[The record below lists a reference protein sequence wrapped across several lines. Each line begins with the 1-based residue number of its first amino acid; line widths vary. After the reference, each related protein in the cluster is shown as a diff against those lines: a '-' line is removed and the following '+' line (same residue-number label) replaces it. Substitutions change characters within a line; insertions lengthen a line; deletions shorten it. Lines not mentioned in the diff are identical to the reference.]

1 MQNQPTKRQSA
12 RVQLQNQSL
21 FYMATTINLR
31 FQPTSVLFDTA
42 HPILHFGIHGSQ
54 ALFML
59 QSFHS
64 FPQDKQQTIRVVE
77 SVVFRHWE
85 ATLPFISYMLYWYC
99 LWYCIISKLT
109 LHSTKYTLAKGIL
122 FQHDIA
128 SVPNF
133 SPICDI
139 FLSRKSNSLSCQEP
153 SVTLGGGKLS
163 WFSHRRTCL
172 FRTLVVNLTI
182 PVKGTFFLDF
192 RAELKRH
199 RFFFKSA
206 AKVPLAIFFQ
216 RVRQWCFQL
225 LQSLSQFHLLS
236 SIAEE
241 VGSNFREV
249 SLDEES
255 CSEVDT
261 SKHSHFSIRIGHVF
275 GIVLGFKCWS
285 FNNPKENNRQV
296 MHQGSTYQDG
306 AQTNKTIRMPTTFRC
321 VLLPSSPCVAESRP
335 QREGLCRWRCQ
346 KEHEYHDIWSNC
358 KLV

>member
-1 MQNQPTKRQSA
+1 MWGQVRWWTSLSKSFQTATLQNQPTKRQSA

-21 FYMATTINLR
+21 FYMATTINLP

-42 HPILHFGIHGSQ
+42 QCAQIFWNFPILHFGIHGSQ

-77 SVVFRHWE
+77 PVVFRHWE

-139 FLSRKSNSLSCQEP
+139 FLSRRSNSLSCQEP

-163 WFSHRRTCL
+163 WFTHRRTCL

-199 RFFFKSA
+199 RFFLNLRLRF
-206 AKVPLAIFFQ
+206 L
-216 RVRQWCFQL
+216 W
-225 LQSLSQFHLLS
+225 QSS
-236 SIAEE
+236 SNVSDSDAFSCCNPW
-241 VGSNFREV
+241 VNFT
-249 SLDEES
+249 
-255 CSEVDT
+255 C
-261 SKHSHFSIRIGHVF
+261 
-275 GIVLGFKCWS
+275 C
-285 FNNPKENNRQV
+285 P
-296 MHQGSTYQDG
+296 
-306 AQTNKTIRMPTTFRC
+306 P
-321 VLLPSSPCVAESRP
+321 
-335 QREGLCRWRCQ
+335 
-346 KEHEYHDIWSNC
+346 
-358 KLV
+358 